1 MDFRFNLSVSTSPY
15 DRNEDERKTGYLQ
28 WKETTTTIDG
38 LQYYILHNYAFCH
51 CFNHYGSTFANSQ
64 KTQKNL
70 KAANMVMLDLDA
82 VKYNVHDFWK
92 LMQETEIAPNLVY
105 STRNDGHYKTIED
118 KYPNRYRCVYVIDKS
133 IDNYAFYSALV
144 NAIKSEI
151 AIYCEDNEVFNDT
164 TDADCSHF
172 FAGNIDAT
180 SYVNANAY
188 ALDFFIKRYDLGCPD
203 SYIIKRERGEV
214 IKKGTG
220 HFLKEKKE
228 FNNKAFGNAW
238 QSDSDDIRL
247 LYDFNEYHT
256 YTTTQIEWND
266 DELYRYV
273 DDIYVYDLKRRWR
286 KRKDPITDK
295 EYTTIIRYKYGEH
308 RKRKIWSALLI
319 RRLIDPTI
327 TLEHLCY
334 AAVYELYN
342 FIDNTNSEHYITRKH
357 LKHIAEEILQ
367 CDLDKY
373 KDKYRNKKLYM
384 INKME
389 RIKRGLTVTEVMK
402 MANSELKQ
410 KEYLELAKNYDP
422 DKSVRKN
429 AEILGISKTKCSEL
443 KKWLTERQ
451 NDEAEQ
457 LPTNEEKNR
466 QNASKY
472 PQIENEAGMDMCC
485 EDMIRD
491 MYRIIK
497 NTFEPEVMK
506 PDKMDLSWM
515 KKTMK
520 HLVNSKP

>member
-38 LQYYILHNYAFCH
+38 LKNYILHNYAFCH
-51 CFNHYGSTFANSQ
+51 CFKHYGSTFTNSQ

-82 VKYNVHDFWK
+82 VKYNVDDFWN

-105 STRNDGHYKTIED
+105 TTKNNGHCKTNKD
-118 KYPNRYRCVYVIDKS
+118 RYPNRYRCVYVLDKAIANAS
-133 IDNYAFYSALV
+133 LYEDLV
-144 NAIKSEI
+144 YAIKKEI
-151 AIYCEDNEVFNDT
+151 AVYCDDNSVFNDN
-164 TDADCSHF
+164 TDKDCSHF
-172 FAGNIDAT
+172 FAGNNDAT

-188 ALDFFIKRYDLGCPD
+188 ALDFFIKRYDLGCPVP
-203 SYIIKRERGEV
+203 YIIKQREEKV

-220 HFLKEKKE
+220 HFLKEEKE
-228 FNNKAFGNAW
+228 FNDEAFGNAW
-238 QSDSDDIRL
+238 QSDSDNIRL

-256 YTTTQIEWND
+256 YTTTQIEWNK
-266 DELYRYV
+266 DELYRFV
-273 DDIYVYDLKRRWR
+273 DDMYVYDLQRRWR
-286 KRKDPITDK
+286 KYTDPITDK
-295 EYTTIIRYKYGEH
+295 EYSKIIRYKYGEH

-319 RRLIDPTI
+319 RRLIDPTM

-342 FIDNTNSEHYITRKH
+342 FIDNTDSEHYITRKH
-357 LKHIAEEILQ
+357 LKHIAEEILE

-373 KDKYRNKKLYM
+373 KDKYRHKKLYM

-402 MANSELKQ
+402 MANSEIKQ
-410 KEYLELAKNYDP
+410 KEYLELAKKYDNNL
-422 DKSVRKN
+422 SVRKN
-429 AEILGISKTKCSEL
+429 AEILGVSKGTVQAL
-443 KKWLTERQ
+443 KKWLRERQ
-451 NDEAEQ
+451 NSEAEQ
-457 LPTNEEKNR
+457 LSTNEEKTC

-472 PQIENEAGMDMCC
+472 PQIENEDGMDMCY

-497 NTFEPEVMK
+497 NTFEPEIKK
-506 PDKMDLSWM
+506 PEKMDLSWM
-515 KKTMK
+515 EKTMK
-520 HLVNSKP
+520 HLANSKP